1 MDERKGEMGSHK
13 NPKSIR
19 RSGKSDKAD
28 PGAEYTSGYL
38 YHQQGKRL
46 LACRLL
52 PEQLAV

>member
-19 RSGKSDKAD
+19 RSGKPDKAD
-28 PGAEYTSGYL
+28 PGTEHAGGYL
-38 YHQQGKRL
+38 YHQSGKRL